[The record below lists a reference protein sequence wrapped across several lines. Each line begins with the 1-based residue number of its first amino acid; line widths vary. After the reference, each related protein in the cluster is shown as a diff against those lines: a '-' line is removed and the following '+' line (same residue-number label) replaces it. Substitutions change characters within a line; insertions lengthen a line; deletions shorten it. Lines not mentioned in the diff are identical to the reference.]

1 MKKVLSALVLS
12 AAVVATAG
20 QAQAYENFDV
30 QNGFMVGVIY
40 TDSTEIVLNLGS
52 FQTTNNTIVFDH
64 MFSETDKT
72 LATVDYQ
79 SILTNRGDTGAVH
92 VSFYLDDQATATATP
107 RYWDAYY
114 ATTDANHGGDVPQG
128 VGGVTTGSKSVNPFT
143 KFNNQSNIF
152 LTNANIQAVAEGG
165 ADVLVRNSWVTD
177 SGSYTDQMIGQYT
190 VGAGSYG
197 DINKISA
204 AWGELSLDDYA
215 DQCEIDMFL
224 FKVRHD
230 TKGTSAIADD
240 ANSSLGQIAT
250 LRFDQRTGAITLN
263 ASGAAETCPVP
274 VPAAA
279 WLLGSGVL
287 GMFGLRRR
295 K

>member
-20 QAQAYENFDV
+20 QAQAYEDFNV
-30 QNGFMVGVIY
+30 YNGTMVGVIY
-40 TDSTEIVLNLGS
+40 TDSTEIVINLGN
-52 FQTTNNTIVFDH
+52 FETTNNTVVFDH
-64 MFSETDKT
+64 MFSEIDKT
-72 LATVDYQ
+72 IATVDYK
-79 SILTNRGDTGAVH
+79 SILASRNDTGSVR
-92 VSFYLDDQATATATP
+92 VSFYLDDMFTATATP

-114 ATTDANHGGDVPQG
+114 ATTDANYGGEVPQG
-128 VGGVTTGSKSVNPFT
+128 TGGVTTGTKSVNPFT
-143 KFNNQSNIF
+143 KFESLSNTF
-152 LTNANIQAVAEGG
+152 MVFAQQQAVAEGG
-165 ADVLVRNSWVTD
+165 ADVLVRDAWVTD
-177 SGSYTDQMIGQYT
+177 SASYTDQMIGQYT
-190 VGAGSYG
+190 VGGGAYG

-204 AWGELSLDDYA
+204 AWGELYLDDYT
-215 DQCEIDMFL
+215 DQCEIDMYL
-224 FKVRHD
+224 FGVRHD
-230 TKGTSAIADD
+230 SKGTSATTDD

-250 LRFDQRTGAITLN
+250 LRFDQSTGAIILN

-279 WLLGSGVL
+279 WLLGSSVL

>member
-20 QAQAYENFDV
+20 QAYAYEDFNV
-30 QNGFMVGVIY
+30 WNGTMVGVIY
-40 TDSTEIVLNLGS
+40 TDSTEIVLNLGN
-52 FQTTNNTIVFDH
+52 FQTTNNALVFDH

-72 LATVDYQ
+72 LATVDYK
-79 SILTNRGDTGAVH
+79 SILADRGDTGSVH
-92 VSFYLDDQATATATP
+92 VSFYLDDMFSGTATP
-107 RYWDAYY
+107 RYWDVYY
-114 ATTDANHGGDVPQG
+114 ATTDASHGGEVVQG
-128 VGGVTTGSKSVNPFT
+128 LGGLTTGAKSVTPYT
-143 KFNNQSNIF
+143 KFNSLSNTF
-152 LTNANIQAVAEGG
+152 LTFAQQAAAANSG
-165 ADVLVRNSWVTD
+165 ADVLVRDAFVLE

-190 VGAGSYG
+190 VGAGAYG

-204 AWGELSLDDYA
+204 AWGELNLDEYA
-215 DQCEIDMFL
+215 AQCEIDMYL
-224 FKVRHD
+224 FGVRHD
-230 TKGTSAIADD
+230 TNGPSSTADD

-263 ASGAAETCPVP
+263 ATGEPANCVP

-287 GMFGLRRR
+287 GLFGLRRR